1 MPPLRFWPC
10 LAVAALLPAGAAA
23 ESLRCEKG
31 IAAEGDSRLAL
42 LYKCGSPVLADAS
55 CAPVFQPGSPYPVP
69 APLAGLVAP
78 CVPAESWL
86 YERGPGNLVATVRLQ
101 AGRIQSIHYGRAPP

>member
-1 MPPLRFWPC
+1 MPPLRFWSC

-55 CAPVFQPGSPYPVP
+55 
-69 APLAGLVAP
+69 
-78 CVPAESWL
+78 
-86 YERGPGNLVATVRLQ
+86 
-101 AGRIQSIHYGRAPP
+101 